1 MTYKLP
7 HTLLIL
13 TLFLLIATTAQ
24 AGKIYKWTDASGAV
38 HYTQTPPPDK
48 HVQEMNVKVDEPKP
62 DTADKSKDAKQKQ
75 TENKAVNKE
84 QAEQKAAIEKK
95 NAEITQ
101 ENCKRANQRLR
112 TISAGGRMY
121 DINDKGERVYWDDAK
136 RDSELSDAQ
145 QSVDKWCNKE

>member
-1 MTYKLP
+1 
-7 HTLLIL
+7 
-13 TLFLLIATTAQ
+13 
-24 AGKIYKWTDASGAV
+24 
-38 HYTQTPPPDK
+38 
-48 HVQEMNVKVDEPKP
+48 MNVKVDEPKP